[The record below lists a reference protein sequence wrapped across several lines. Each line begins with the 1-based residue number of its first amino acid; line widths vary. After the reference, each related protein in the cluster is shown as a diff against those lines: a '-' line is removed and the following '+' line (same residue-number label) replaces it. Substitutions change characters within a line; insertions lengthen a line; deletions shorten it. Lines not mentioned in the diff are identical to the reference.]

1 MRRTPRG
8 LNRVLLALVGL
19 VLVAVGLLVAVVG
32 FSADAS
38 QRWLVVAHQSWD
50 GLVGLVRSAP
60 IPGGQASWVSLIVL
74 VLLVAAMIFM
84 LVWIFS
90 QGGGRT
96 NQMAIGFHDGDL
108 PGRTR
113 IRTSL
118 VADAVEQ
125 AVEHDEQVLSS
136 QVSSWRVGHGDG
148 LNIRLQVRKG
158 VWLSDTLRTA
168 RDLVTGLDRLTGT
181 RVPVLIRI
189 SSGARAR
196 LSRTERVQ

>member
-1 MRRTPRG
+1 MRNTPRG

-19 VLVAVGLLVAVVG
+19 VLLAAGALVAAAG
-32 FSADAS
+32 FSADVS
-38 QRWLVVAHQSWD
+38 QGWLVVAQRRWD
-50 GLVGLVRSAP
+50 DLVGLVRSTP
-60 IPGGQASWVSLIVL
+60 MPGGEVSWISLGLLVVL
-74 VLLVAAMIFM
+74 VALVVLM

-96 NQMAIGFHDGDL
+96 NQVAIGFHDGDL

-118 VADAVEQ
+118 VADAVDQ
-125 AVEHDEQVLSS
+125 SLDRDEQVLSS
-136 QVSSWRVGHGDG
+136 QVSSWKAGNADG

-158 VWLSDTLRTA
+158 VWLSDTLATA

-181 RVPVLIRI
+181 RVPVLVRI

>member
-1 MRRTPRG
+1 M
-8 LNRVLLALVGL
+8 LALVGL
-19 VLVAVGLLVAVVG
+19 VLLGAGLLAALVG

-38 QRWLVVAHQSWD
+38 QRWLVVAHQWWD
-50 GLVGLVRSAP
+50 GLIGLVRSAP
-60 IPGGQASWVSLIVL
+60 MPGGQSSWVSLILL
-74 VLLVAAMIFM
+74 VILVAAMIFM

-118 VADAVEQ
+118 VADAVDQ

-136 QVSSWRVGHGDG
+136 QVSSWRVGNADG

-181 RVPVLIRI
+181 HVPVLIRI